1 LHQGANSAPVDVA
14 EPLGN
19 VFEQIED
26 PNTPPEPELLRR
38 AASYSDFYHVG
49 EVRISKE
56 SHRQRKAARKERQW
70 DALMLCSDASGLST
84 QDEGGD
90 LDFQESLESQLLEAS
105 QQEYL

>member
-1 LHQGANSAPVDVA
+1 VA

-26 PNTPPEPELLRR
+26 QNTPPEPELLRR

-49 EVRISKE
+49 EVQISKE
-56 SHRQRKAARKERQW
+56 EKHRRRKTARKERQW
-70 DALMLCSDASGLST
+70 DALMLCSEASGPGTLEE
-84 QDEGGD
+84 DRD
-90 LDFQESLESQLLEAS
+90 LDSQESLESQLLEAS